1 MTSNFAATL
10 ALLAALALSGCGP
23 VYDQETA
30 DGLREHVV
38 TISEASAA
46 GDWQTA
52 ITELDRLA
60 SEAAK
65 AREAGKL
72 ESERFEKIALAMEL
86 VRQDI
91 EAAIAAAEDDAERQ
105 LLQEEQARL
114 QEQIDQLQIQG
125 DDAGNDNGGG
135 EEGGGNGDGD
145 KGGKGKNEDKG
156 GKGPDEGR
164 AGKD

>member
-1 MTSNFAATL
+1 MRINFAAPV

-46 GDWQTA
+46 GDWQSA
-52 ITELDRLA
+52 VTELDILA
-60 SEAAK
+60 KEAAK

-72 ESERFEKIALAMEL
+72 DSERFEKIALAMEL
-86 VRQDI
+86 VRQDL

-105 LLQEEQARL
+105 RLQEEQTRL
-114 QEQIDQLQIQG
+114 QEQIDQLQNQG
-125 DDAGNDNGGG
+125 SGS
-135 EEGGGNGDGD
+135 EEEGDGD
-145 KGGKGKNEDKG
+145 KDKKEEKG
-156 GKGPDEGR
+156 GKDKNEGKGGKDER
-164 AGKD
+164 AG

>member
-1 MTSNFAATL
+1 MRINFAAPV

-46 GDWQTA
+46 GDWQSA
-52 ITELDRLA
+52 VTELDILA
-60 SEAAK
+60 KEAAK

-72 ESERFEKIALAMEL
+72 DSERFEKIALAMEL
-86 VRQDI
+86 VRQDL

-105 LLQEEQARL
+105 RLQEEQTRL
-114 QEQIDQLQIQG
+114 QEQIDQLQNQG
-125 DDAGNDNGGG
+125 SGSE
-135 EEGGGNGDGD
+135 EEGGDD
-145 KGGKGKNEDKG
+145 KDKKEDKG
-156 GKGPDEGR
+156 GKDKDEGKGGKDER
-164 AGKD
+164 AG